1 MPPTRD
7 DIPSLSH
14 RELAEHLRL
23 ARVNPGPYAELRE
36 ALEREQAV
44 RSPATNYRCPKCG
57 HDRFERSEIRTARSA
72 LSSLFNVQSA
82 RYTAVVCRRCA
93 FTEFYQGQVSAGA
106 QVLDLIVGS

>member
-1 MPPTRD
+1 MLPTRD

-14 RELAEHLRL
+14 RELTEHLRL

-36 ALEREQAV
+36 ALECEQAA
-44 RSPATNYRCPKCG
+44 RSPGTNYCCPKCG
-57 HDRFERSEIRTARSA
+57 HDSFERSEIRTARSP

-82 RYTAVVCRRCA
+82 RYTAVVCSRCA

-106 QVLDLIVGS
+106 QALDLILGS